1 MSITRKR
8 SATLTLTLLACLLSI
23 ASGQAA
29 AATSPR
35 LVVSAPTTAPSIP
48 GKVAVSASLNSSRSE
63 KVRVARFYVNNI
75 LVTTDRRYPFKVKRG
90 VTFDTRQLPAAKPY
104 LRLAVKYD
112 QRRKSG
118 KIAKMTLK
126 KSIRVAFLITPD
138 PNVNAQST
146 GPPPV
151 PTKFG
156 YPLAFSDE
164 FDGTALNTGKWN
176 RQRYDRLDLWTTD
189 PLSHPFN
196 DKEDAAYGIPNV
208 SVVDGALN
216 LKLLDSKA
224 TGSAP
229 EYTRSTGMVN
239 SRNKFSFKY
248 GYVET
253 RALVPDCIGCWPT
266 FWVMPGDDTWPP
278 EIDIFEFINV
288 QSAQARYP
296 FSVFHWK
303 PDGSEGDNQHEHHV
317 NEPDEQPQE
326 WFVTKPAGNTGNFMG
341 QWHTYG
347 MLWTPA
353 FVEIYFDGVLGARV
367 EGVTKL
373 PQQPMY
379 AIFQM
384 AIGKAEYGIP
394 PAGSTMKIDY
404 VHVFTSNP

>member
-156 YPLAFSDE
+156 YPLAFSDD
-164 FDGTALNTGKWN
+164 FGGAALSTERWNT
-176 RQRYDRLDLWTTD
+176 QRSDPGYAPGHVYNDLEGAGYLT
-189 PLSHPFN
+189 S
-196 DKEDAAYGIPNV
+196 NV
-208 SVVDGALN
+208 SVSGDVLS
-216 LKLLDSKA
+216 LKTSLTPAAGES
-224 TGSAP
+224 T
-229 EYTRSTGMVN
+229 STGMVN
-239 SRNKFSFKY
+239 TRGKFSFKY
-248 GYVET
+248 GYIET
-253 RALVPDCIGCWPT
+253 RALVPKCSGCWPA
-266 FWVMPGDDTWPP
+266 FWILPYTPQFAWPP
-278 EIDIFEFINV
+278 EIDIYEYVDSSKFPYPYSTLHWIPDNV
-288 QSAQARYP
+288 
-296 FSVFHWK
+296 
-303 PDGSEGDNQHEHHV
+303 SEGDDHPDHHASALEEYFNTTPGGKV
-317 NEPDEQPQE
+317 ND
-326 WFVTKPAGNTGNFMG
+326 FTGG
-341 QWHTYG
+341 WHTYG
-347 MLWTPA
+347 MLWTKNY
-353 FVEIYFDGVLGARV
+353 VEFYLDGELGSRV
-367 EGVTKL
+367 DGETKI
-373 PQQPMY
+373 PQQAMY
-379 AIFQM
+379 PIFVLS
-384 AIGKAEYGIP
+384 AGDHATYGT
-394 PAGSTMKIDY
+394 PAGSTMKVDY
-404 VHVFTSNP
+404 MRVFTTGN